1 LKAFSDRC
9 ADILQRVPA
18 ALVAGT
24 MFLGSAFGALGG
36 VSLGGVSGGVA
47 FGVVAGSVIA
57 ITLSATPAAADI
69 FDAQTFTLKNGMQ
82 VVVLP
87 NHRAPVVFQ
96 ITAYRVGAAD
106 GLPGKNG
113 VAHFLEHLMFKAT
126 DKLQAGQFT
135 REIDRRGGTD
145 NAFTNQDMTAF
156 HQEIAKEHLPLI
168 MSMEADRMTGL
179 KLTDS
184 VVLPERD
191 VIVEERRQRIDN
203 EPGAQLQEMMNAAL
217 FLNHPYRLPVIGWR
231 HEMEQYSTKD
241 AVDFYHRFYA
251 PNDAVLV
258 VAGDVTLDQVRDLA
272 QKTFGNL
279 PRRDVQQRQRLAEP
293 QQNAPRQVELTS
305 DLVRQ
310 SYMVKTYLAP
320 SYRIGLDN
328 QPAKD
333 NDAYALLLLSEI
345 FGDGSTSRLYRRL
358 VINDKLATDA
368 ASSYDPSAYDLGTFT
383 VYGSPVPGGDMK
395 KVEAAI
401 SDEISLILKDG
412 VTEDELR
419 AAKQRLRI
427 ETVKARDS
435 LQGPAVLI
443 ASAMATGRTL
453 QDVQSWP
460 DRIAAVTVADIGRAA
475 KRVFDDRH
483 SVTGRLLAAGGSQL
497 TQQAPAPRPTLPQ
510 GGAGTTGVPGG
521 TVN

>member
-1 LKAFSDRC
+1 MM
-9 ADILQRVPA
+9 QRVPA

-24 MFLGSAFGALGG
+24 MFLGSAFGQIGGAPLGLAA
-36 VSLGGVSGGVA
+36 V
-47 FGVVAGSVIA
+47 
-57 ITLSATPAAADI
+57 SATVMTVSARPAAADI

-179 KLTDS
+179 KLTDA

-203 EPGAQLQEMMNAAL
+203 EPGAQLQEMMNASL

-231 HEMEQYSTKD
+231 HEMERYSTKD

-251 PNDAVLV
+251 PNNAVLV
-258 VAGDVTLDQVRDLA
+258 VAGDVTVEEVRELA
-272 QKTFGNL
+272 QKTFGAL
-279 PRRDVQQRQRLAEP
+279 PRRDVPPRQRLAEP
-293 QQNAPRQVELTS
+293 QQTAPRQVELTS

-310 SYMVKTYLAP
+310 SYMVKNYLAP

-333 NDAYALLLLSEI
+333 NDAYALQLLSEI
-345 FGDGSTSRLYRRL
+345 LGDGSTSRLYRRL

-368 ASSYDPSAYDLGTFT
+368 ACSYDPSAYDLGTFT

-395 KVEAAI
+395 KLEATIA
-401 SDEISLILKDG
+401 DEISLILKDG
-412 VTEDELR
+412 VTEDELK

-427 ETVKARDS
+427 ETVKARDG
-435 LQGPAVLI
+435 LAGPAVLI
-443 ASAMATGRTL
+443 ASALATGRTL

-460 DRIAAVTVADIGRAA
+460 DRIAAVSAADIQRAA
-475 KRVFDDRH
+475 RRVFDDRH
-483 SVTGRLLAAGGSQL
+483 AVTGRLLATGGSQL
-497 TQQAPAPRPTLPQ
+497 TTEAPASRPATVPS
-510 GGAGTTGVPGG
+510 GAGTSGVPGG